1 MIASFSVTRS
11 RTITIPVNKK
21 TSYAFDVI
29 LNLPPKIMP
38 DAKMSSDGWW
48 SFSTPRGN
56 ARLKFKENRS
66 LGILDHV
73 FIDQD
78 SQWNVPMRIVS
89 SGEESEIVIT
99 LIKPDELTDEQFDR
113 RMVEIEYVLENMKK
127 IIEM

>member
-1 MIASFSVTRS
+1 MTRS
-11 RTITIPVNKK
+11 RTITIPINKK
-21 TSYAFDVI
+21 TSYAFDAI
-29 LNLPPKIMP
+29 LNAPPKMMP

-89 SGEESEIVIT
+89 SGEDSEIVIT
-99 LIKPDELTDEQFDR
+99 LIKPDELTDEQFDN
-113 RMVEIEYVLENMKK
+113 RMIEIEQVFENMKK

>member
-1 MIASFSVTRS
+1 MARS

-21 TSYAFDVI
+21 TSYAFDAI
-29 LNLPPKIMP
+29 LNSPPKMMP

-66 LGILDHV
+66 LGILDSV

-89 SGEESEIVIT
+89 SGEFSEIVIT
-99 LIKPDELTDEQFDR
+99 LIKPDELTDEQFDS
-113 RMVEIEYVLENMKK
+113 RMVEIEQGIENMKK

>member
-1 MIASFSVTRS
+1 MGRS
-11 RTITIPVNKK
+11 RTITIPINKK
-21 TSYAFDVI
+21 TSYAFDAI
-29 LNLPPKIMP
+29 LNCPPKMMP

-78 SQWNVPMRIVS
+78 SKWDVPMRIVS
-89 SGEESEIVIT
+89 SGDVSEMVIT
-99 LIKPDELTDEQFDR
+99 LIKPDELTDEQFDN
-113 RMVEIEYVLENMKK
+113 RMMEIEQVFETMKK
-127 IIEM
+127 IIET